1 MAWEARL
8 VAVARWAAVA
18 EAVEPPIAAHSMP
31 SGAAQKFFERGSCSD
46 LGVVDPLERL
56 GRFTVVLDE
65 AQHAGNEIIA

>member
-1 MAWEARL
+1 MGWTA
-8 VAVARWAAVA
+8 
-18 EAVEPPIAAHSMP
+18 PT
-31 SGAAQKFFERGSCSD
+31 SGAAQKFFERGSCCD